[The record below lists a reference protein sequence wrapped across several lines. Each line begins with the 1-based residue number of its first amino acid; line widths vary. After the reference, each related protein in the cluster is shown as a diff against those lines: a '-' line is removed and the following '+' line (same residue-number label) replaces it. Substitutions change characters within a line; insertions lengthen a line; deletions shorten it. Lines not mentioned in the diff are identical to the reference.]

1 MISFYRSKS
10 FYIFLISAI
19 SFFLLNLIEDLIH
32 FNIGR
37 NRDLEYKVYLPANSE
52 WYYIII
58 VMIFFSVLQGIVT
71 YYFDS
76 YSHK

>member
-1 MISFYRSKS
+1 MFSFYKSKS

-19 SFFLLNLIEDLIH
+19 SFFVLNLIEDLIH

-37 NRDLEYKVYLPANSE
+37 NRDLEYKVYLPAYSE

-58 VMIFFSVLQGIVT
+58 VMVFFSVLQGIVT

-76 YSHK
+76 YSYK